1 MGTHPIFESDF
12 DCLTEMS
19 DGFYNSNWDQTDQNQ
34 VYDNQAYS
42 NSYDPNAYG
51 QQQQYGQ
58 YDQSAYSAPTQQSY
72 GGQMFTPGDGSNTGP
87 SSGPNEDVYAGGFE
101 DEPPLLEELGIN
113 FDHIYQKTVAVL
125 NPWKTT
131 DSSVVNEVDLTGP
144 FVFCMALGA
153 AMLMVGKVQF
163 GYIYGIGAVGVFGM
177 WLLLNVMAP
186 KGAHVGVIASVLGYC
201 ILPIVLLS
209 IINILVDLQG
219 VVGTFASGGAVC
231 WCAISAS
238 KLFSDGLEMKRQQI
252 LVAYPCGILY
262 AVFALL
268 TVF

>member
-12 DCLTEMS
+12 DCLTECLTVFTIPIGLIRIRVRDTLTKPMTKMHILDMINLNRIIRIHMAVTCTHQEIRKHHQRTCTQVDLKMNLHS
-19 DGFYNSNWDQTDQNQ
+19 WKNWESILIIFIKKQLLFLIL
-34 VYDNQAYS
+34 
-42 NSYDPNAYG
+42 G
-51 QQQQYGQ
+51 EQQI
-58 YDQSAYSAPTQQSY
+58 PK
-72 GGQMFTPGDGSNTGP
+72 
-87 SSGPNEDVYAGGFE
+87 
-101 DEPPLLEELGIN
+101 LLMN
-113 FDHIYQKTVAVL
+113 
-125 NPWKTT
+125 
-131 DSSVVNEVDLTGP
+131 LTGP

-163 GYIYGIGAVGVFGM
+163 GYIYGIGAVGVMGM
-177 WLLLNVMAP
+177 WTLLNLMAP

-201 ILPIVLLS
+201 ILPIVILS
-209 IINILVDLQG
+209 VVNILIDLKG
-219 VVGTFASGGAVC
+219 MVGTVTSIAAVL

>member
-12 DCLTEMS
+12 DCLTEMA
-19 DGFYNSNWDQTDQNQ
+19 DGFYNTDWSQTDQGQSYANQ
-34 VYDNQAYS
+34 GYG
-42 NSYDPNAYG
+42 SYDPNAF
-51 QQQQYGQ
+51 QQQGYSNQGYN
-58 YDQSAYSAPTQQSY
+58 DQFAQQNSYSGDMY
-72 GGQMFTPGDGSNTGP
+72 TPGASAAPAN
-87 SSGPNEDVYAGGFE
+87 DVYAGGFE

-113 FDHIYQKTVAVL
+113 FDHIWQKTMAVM

-131 DSSVVNEVDLTGP
+131 ESSVVNEVDLTGP

-163 GYIYGIGAVGVFGM
+163 GYIYGIGAVGVVGM
-177 WLLLNVMAP
+177 WLLLNLMAP
-186 KGAHVGVIASVLGYC
+186 KGAHLGVIASILGYC
-201 ILPIVLLS
+201 ILPIVMLS
-209 IINILVDLQG
+209 VVNILVDLQG
-219 VVGTFASGGAVC
+219 VLGTFASGGAVC
-231 WCAISAS
+231 WCALSAS
-238 KLFSDGLEMKRQQI
+238 KLFSDGLEMKRQQV